1 MHTTIYQLY
10 SKKVTA
16 AAFILLVGWVTGL
29 AGIGQAAG
37 SGNRIALAPTPV
49 PEIVIEEPSLTPPSQ
64 GVCESGW
71 YPVPNDRGHNAYL
84 ALNASTSSLSKQ
96 SGEWQ
101 PDLPQAGVY
110 RVEAYIPTHPSIDWN
125 CPDIAKHISW
135 DTSSASYT
143 IHYKFGQTTVEGSQK
158 ELNNQWLL
166 LGNFSFEAGTAGK
179 VALTDVTGEITQTT
193 TVSFSAMRFTW
204 LGPTPSLYLPAI
216 FNTDTT
222 VDLTSIWTAD
232 QQGGARAAFNPRQAI
247 SLYAS
252 GDNHNATEVPA
263 LITWR
268 QSDECGGSQVI
279 SDTVSLSIGSWTQS
293 YTSTLPDCLG
303 VYTATVQV
311 EYRER
316 AMALDTNFVVNY
328 PSAVATSPHPAFDKC
343 NVPSIEDMNVWWQKS
358 PYYAA
363 NFYLGGI
370 SRYCDNAELDAFWVN
385 AVSQQG
391 WALIPTWVGPQAP
404 CTTYLHRV
412 SPNAATAYLQG
423 RKEADAASAAATK
436 LGLGSSR
443 IIYYDVEG
451 YYGASQ
457 ACRNTMSTFIQGWV
471 ERLHELGAQAGVYG
485 SCNSYISDWSNLD
498 PIPDNV
504 WIASWNKKS
513 YDSTATVWG
522 ISCLDDALWANH
534 QRIRQ
539 YTGGHVE
546 SWGGVSLSIDS
557 DASDGTVVVIPQPQP
572 PTTTLSSTA
581 EKTAPSVE
589 GHVNDF
595 QLLGPDQGWTLVGDG
610 LFWTQDGGSTWSD
623 RTPRAENSQE
633 ILSAF
638 FLNADQGWVLSR
650 QAESGSLRLWRTQDG
665 GLSWEASS
673 IGDLPVDPGAAIPGT
688 HLSFIDANHGWAAIV
703 LPSSSNF
710 SLGALF
716 ATQDGG
722 RTWVKRTLP
731 IGAPVYF
738 KDALDGWTAGGVNG
752 DELYRTSDGG
762 ETWVSQ
768 QLNSPSGNPATV
780 LSVGQPEFQDE
791 EHGKLPAVLTSPE
804 GQTLAVY
811 TSQDGGQSW
820 SMDST
825 ASLPQDSKTGT
836 ARLVKSGK
844 DVLLFAPGIGS
855 LYSLSGNSLFMNEP
869 AKWGGDGF
877 GQAAGSPVLAQPLEG
892 ASQVDFATAQNGW
905 AQVESG
911 ECSGEKVKP
920 GADAGPADSTFT
932 CQRFSRL
939 ISTRDGGHTWV
950 EITPPGLVGPSN

>member
-1 MHTTIYQLY
+1 MHTTAYQLY

-16 AAFILLVGWVTGL
+16 AAFMLLVGWVIGL

-37 SGNRIALAPTPV
+37 YGNRTALTATPG
-49 PEIVIEEPSLTPPSQ
+49 PEIIIEEPSLTPPSN
-64 GVCESGW
+64 GVCVSGW
-71 YPVPNDRGHNAYL
+71 YPVLNNRGHNAYL

-101 PDLPQAGVY
+101 PDLPQAGIY
-110 RVEAYIPTHPSIDWN
+110 RVEAYIPSHPSIDWPCN
-125 CPDIAKHISW
+125 AKHISW

-143 IHYKFGQTTVEGSQK
+143 IYNKFGQSTVKGSQK

-179 VALTDVTGEITQTT
+179 VVLTDVTGEITQTT

-204 LGPTPSLYLPAI
+204 LGSLPHLYLPAI
-216 FNTDTT
+216 FNTDTS

-268 QSDECGGSQVI
+268 QSNECGDSQVI

-316 AMALDTNFVVNY
+316 AMALGTNFVVNY

-343 NVPSIEDMNVWWQKS
+343 NVPSIDDMNVWWQKS

-370 SRYCDNAELDAFWVN
+370 SRYCDNAELDAFWIS

-404 CTTYLHRV
+404 CSGFKHRV
-412 SPNAATAYLQG
+412 SPIAATAYLQG

-443 IIYYDVEG
+443 VIYYDVEG

-457 ACRNTMSTFIQGWV
+457 DCRNTMKTFIQGWV

-485 SCNSYISDWSNLD
+485 SCNSYIVDWSTLD

-504 WIASWNKKS
+504 WIASWNRNK
-513 YDSTATVWG
+513 YDATATVWG

-539 YTGGHVE
+539 YAGGHVE

-557 DASDGTVVVIPQPQP
+557 NASDGTVVVIPQPIP
-572 PTTTLSSTA
+572 PTTTLSSTG
-581 EKTAPSVE
+581 EKIAPSTE
-589 GHVNDF
+589 GHVKDF
-595 QLLGPDQGWTLVGDG
+595 QLLSPDQGWTLVDDR
-610 LFWTQDGGSTWSD
+610 LYWTQDGGSAWSD
-623 RTPRAENSQE
+623 RTPRAETGQE

-638 FLNADQGWVLSR
+638 FLNAGQGWVLSR
-650 QAESGSLRLWRTQDG
+650 QAGNGSLRLWRTQDG

-673 IGDLPVDPGAAIPGT
+673 IGDLPVDPGAAIPGA
-688 HLSFIDANHGWAAIV
+688 HLTFIDANHGWAAIV

-738 KDALDGWTAGGVNG
+738 KDALYGWTAGGVNG
-752 DELYRTSDGG
+752 DELYRSSDGG

-768 QLNSPSGNPATV
+768 QLNSPSGKPASV
-780 LSVGQPEFQDE
+780 LSVGLPEFQDE
-791 EHGKLPAVLTSPE
+791 EHGQLPAVLAGPE

-811 TSQDGGQSW
+811 SSQDGGQTW
-820 SMDST
+820 SPDSA
-825 ASLPQDSKTGT
+825 ASLPRDSKAGS

-844 DVLLFAPGIGS
+844 DVLLFAPGTGL
-855 LYSLSGNSLFMNEP
+855 LYSFSGKSLT
-869 AKWGGDGF
+869 ATISGGLGVDGF
-877 GQAAGSPVLAQPLEG
+877 GQAAGSQVSAQPMVG

-911 ECSGEKVKP
+911 ECSGEKIKP
-920 GADAGPADSTFT
+920 GSDPGPMDSPFT
-932 CQRFSRL
+932 CRQFSRL
-939 ISTRDGGHTWV
+939 ISTRDGGRSWV
-950 EITPPGLVGPSN
+950 EITPPEPAGLP